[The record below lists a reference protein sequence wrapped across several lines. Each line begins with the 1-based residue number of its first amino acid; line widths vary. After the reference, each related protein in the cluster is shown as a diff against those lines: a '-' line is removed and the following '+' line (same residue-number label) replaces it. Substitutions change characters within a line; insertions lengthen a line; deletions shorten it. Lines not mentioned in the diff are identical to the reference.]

1 MNELGH
7 LSGTTLS
14 NAILDNTTDHTITKT
29 KSCNVLYI
37 FTTACLRVLPLSST
51 RRVDPPHQGG
61 GPKPVNF
68 KKFIIIGISRFWW
81 WMRSGSD
88 VSLRTAV
95 RHIRPEFRR
104 TLLER
109 SGSPR
114 NMFEGGLSSFPP
126 FDERTFGAELTV
138 FSPAASGGLSQGRP

>member
-1 MNELGH
+1 MITMKLRNDYLL
-7 LSGTTLS
+7 LST
-14 NAILDNTTDHTITKT
+14 
-29 KSCNVLYI
+29 VR
-37 FTTACLRVLPLSST
+37 LRVLPLSST

-104 TLLER
+104 TLLKR
-109 SGSPR
+109 SASPR
-114 NMFEGGLSSFPP
+114 NMFEG
-126 FDERTFGAELTV
+126 E
-138 FSPAASGGLSQGRP
+138 

>member
-1 MNELGH
+1 MLLVNELLFAYFSIGPSSKFNLWDYCYDEIQQRIPYSH
-7 LSGTTLS
+7 HCLPSCFAS
-14 NAILDNTTDHTITKT
+14 ELDFSEI
-29 KSCNVLYI
+29 
-37 FTTACLRVLPLSST
+37 
-51 RRVDPPHQGG
+51 DPPHQGG

-104 TLLER
+104 TLLKR
-109 SGSPR
+109 SASPR
-114 NMFEGGLSSFPP
+114 NMFEG
-126 FDERTFGAELTV
+126 E
-138 FSPAASGGLSQGRP
+138 